1 MTRKIFGCLISLGL
15 ASLAWTSL
23 GSTSLWAASTGEPV
37 SYNRD
42 IRPIMSDTC
51 LRCHGPDKSSRMM
64 DLRLDIREEALKKTA
79 TGVTPI
85 VPGNP
90 DESAIVQ
97 RIFSEDPARLM
108 PPSYSHKELSADEK
122 ELVRRWVAEGAEY
135 EGHWAF
141 QPITR
146 PAVPEIRDAKAPVH
160 NPPVH
165 NPIDAFIQARLQKS
179 GLEPS
184 AQADPRTLLRR
195 VTLDLTGLPPTPAE
209 VAAFANDPS
218 SAAYAKV
225 VDRLLASPRYAEKQ
239 AMLWLDA
246 VRYADTR
253 GFHGDNEFP
262 AWPYRDYV
270 LNAFRDNKPFDD
282 FTREQLAG
290 DLIPN
295 ATLEQKTA
303 SAYNRILRVS
313 SEGGIQDKEYLAK
326 YGADRVRTTSTVWL
340 GITTGCAECHDHKFD
355 PILTKDFYS
364 MKAVFADLEENG
376 IVGTSGPKGH
386 GTKMAL
392 PSKEQRELKDRLTK
406 ELADANGAL
415 EKKVAAAEARR
426 REWEKEILEAH
437 AGGKLAWHYQ
447 RPLSA
452 ATNNGA
458 KLTIYNEEPVDS
470 NFYLFDFFGT
480 FSASLVTE
488 RRRGDGL
495 IVASGPNPDNET
507 YTVTFKPGEG
517 EWTALGIDVVQ
528 DESLRGARV
537 SRGADR
543 FVLTE
548 VEAELSS
555 GGGESPRDVSFVLA
569 TPSSLFAE
577 QPEHQAMGAI
587 DGDSET
593 GWGVSRGEG
602 VNPFLALRFSKKLNT
617 SADSVF
623 TIRLKHESSYRS
635 ATIGRFR
642 LALSSGI
649 YSAPEI
655 GLAFDKV
662 GQRPPDSD
670 EGTLIWA
677 VERGLPGKVLEALQ
691 IAEAER
697 KEEQQKAVTDHFAWT
712 QPEFESR
719 IARVR
724 NLEAKLGALEGAIP
738 MVVVS
743 QTREPRETHIL
754 PRGNWMDDSGEIVE
768 PAIPVFLGKLATNG
782 QRASRLDFANWI
794 GSGDNPLTARVYVN
808 RLWSRFFGSGL
819 SKVLDDIGSQGDW
832 PTHPGLLDWL
842 ASEFRQPSWQAK
854 GTHRWDVKHIIRT
867 MVNSH
872 TYRQSSL
879 SSPELDE
886 RDLGNRLLARQ
897 ARFRVEAEN
906 VRDVALAVSG
916 LLVEKFGGP
925 SVRPHQP
932 ERYLAAMNFP
942 KRAYAASRGEDLYRR
957 GLYTKWQRTFLH
969 PSLMIFD
976 APSREECTVTRSRSN
991 TPLQALVLLNDPIF
1005 VEAARAFAQ
1014 NVLDQA
1020 QGFDNQLD
1028 AVFAGALSRPPSA
1041 QERETLKA
1049 LYDKGLARFRSEPD
1063 AAQSFLAVGEIQAP
1077 ARFETAQLAAM
1088 MTVTRAVLNLHETI
1102 TRN

>member
-1 MTRKIFGCLISLGL
+1 MLDQ
-15 ASLAWTSL
+15 
-23 GSTSLWAASTGEPV
+23 P
-37 SYNRD
+37 
-42 IRPIMSDTC
+42 
-51 LRCHGPDKSSRMM
+51 
-64 DLRLDIREEALKKTA
+64 RLDA
-79 TGVTPI
+79 
-85 VPGNP
+85 
-90 DESAIVQ
+90 
-97 RIFSEDPARLM
+97 
-108 PPSYSHKELSADEK
+108 
-122 ELVRRWVAEGAEY
+122 
-135 EGHWAF
+135 
-141 QPITR
+141 
-146 PAVPEIRDAKAPVH
+146 
-160 NPPVH
+160 
-165 NPIDAFIQARLQKS
+165 
-179 GLEPS
+179 
-184 AQADPRTLLRR
+184 
-195 VTLDLTGLPPTPAE
+195 
-209 VAAFANDPS
+209 
-218 SAAYAKV
+218 
-225 VDRLLASPRYAEKQ
+225 
-239 AMLWLDA
+239 
-246 VRYADTR
+246 
-253 GFHGDNEFP
+253 DNEFP

-295 ATLEQKTA
+295 ATLEQRTA
-303 SAYNRILRVS
+303 SAYNRIHRVS

-326 YGADRVRTTSTVWL
+326 YGADRVRTTSAVWL

-386 GTKMAL
+386 GTKMML
-392 PSKEQRELKDRLTK
+392 PSNEQRELEQQLST
-406 ELADANGAL
+406 ELAGAKSAL
-415 EKKVAAAEARR
+415 AEKVKAAEARR
-426 REWEKEILEAH
+426 MEWEKEILAAHEA
-437 AGGKLAWHYQ
+437 GNLAWHYQ

-452 ATNNGA
+452 ATKNGA

-495 IVASGPNPDNET
+495 IVASGP
-507 YTVTFKPGEG
+507 GEG
-517 EWTALGIDVVQ
+517 VWTALGVDVMQ
-528 DESLRGARV
+528 DEGLPGARV

-569 TPSSLFAE
+569 TASSLFAE
-577 QPEHQAMGAI
+577 QPEHRAMGAI
-587 DGDSET
+587 DGDSKT

-602 VNPFLALRFSKKLNT
+602 VNPFLALRFSEKLKT
-617 SADSVF
+617 SADSVV
-623 TIRLKHESSYRS
+623 TIRLQHDSSYRS

-642 LALSSGI
+642 VALSSGT

-670 EGTLIWA
+670 EGTLIQA
-677 VERGLPGKVLEALQ
+677 VERGLPGKVLGALK
-691 IAEAER
+691 IDEAER
-697 KEEQQKAVTDHFAWT
+697 KEEQQKAVTDHFAWSE
-712 QPEFESR
+712 PEFEGLV
-719 IARVR
+719 ARVAD
-724 NLEAKLGALEGAIP
+724 LEAKLGALKEAIP

-743 QTREPRETHIL
+743 RTTEPRKTRIL

-768 PAIPVFLGKLATNG
+768 PAIPVFLGKLDTNG

-794 GSGDNPLTARVYVN
+794 GSDDNPLTPRVYVN
-808 RLWSRFFGSGL
+808 RVWSRFFGRGL

-842 ASEFRQPSWQAK
+842 AAEFRDPSWHAK
-854 GTHRWDVKHIIRT
+854 GSHPWDVKHIIRT
-867 MVNSH
+867 IVNSN

-879 SSPELDE
+879 TSPELDE
-886 RDLGNRLLARQ
+886 RDVDNRLLARQ
-897 ARFRVEAEN
+897 ASFRVEAEN
-906 VRDVALAVSG
+906 VRDVALAISG

-932 ERYLAAMNFP
+932 EGYLAAMNFP
-942 KRAYAASRGEDLYRR
+942 KCAYSASRGEDLYRR

-976 APSREECTVTRSRSN
+976 APSREECTVSRSRSN
-991 TPLQALVLLNDPIF
+991 TPLQALVLLNDPIY
-1005 VEAARAFAQ
+1005 VEAARVFAQ

-1020 QGFDNQLD
+1020 RGFDKQLD
-1028 AVFAGALSRPPSA
+1028 AIFVRALSRSPSL
-1041 QERETLKA
+1041 QERETLKV
-1049 LYDKGLARFRSEPD
+1049 LYESGLARFRSQPD
-1063 AAQSFLAVGEIQAP
+1063 AARSFLAVGEARAP

-1088 MTVTRAVLNLHETI
+1088 TAVTRAVLNLHETI